1 MNNYSYQLKKN
12 KYGDKSQAHND
23 YLRYYSEY
31 LQIIGNKFSLARENK
46 NLRISDVADK
56 ICFST
61 HQINEVESG
70 NFSSFNA
77 KVYLYGFL
85 KAYAE
90 LLDINIEKI
99 IAKLKE
105 MDRKLSSYEDNL
117 ESDYKKSNGSTD
129 LNFAK
134 KKRVLGFLTVS
145 FVSIISIFY
154 FFDPLDSPM
163 FNSKVKLLQE
173 TPESLSASDAT
184 VVLASNSL
192 NLQELNDDGVT
203 IKNPDTTYVEDLRFT
218 LKAVDDA
225 WFKIKD
231 ENNLETDSVF
241 LLRGQEYK
249 IKIKNVSSF
258 LISTGNLGALEVFL
272 NGESRGVL
280 GYQREIAR
288 DYYVNIDDFALN

>member
-1 MNNYSYQLKKN
+1 MDNYSYQLKKN
-12 KYGDKSQAHND
+12 KHGGKSQAYSD

-31 LQIIGNKFSLARENK
+31 LQIVGKKFCSSRESK
-46 NLRISDVADK
+46 NLKISDVADQ
-56 ICFST
+56 ISFST
-61 HQINEVESG
+61 RQISEVESG
-70 NFSSFNA
+70 NFSSFIA

-85 KAYAE
+85 KSYAE
-90 LLDINIEKI
+90 LLGINIEKTLV
-99 IAKLKE
+99 KLKE
-105 MDRKLSSYEDNL
+105 MDNKLSSYEDNL
-117 ESDYKKSNGSTD
+117 KTNYKKSNGS
-129 LNFAK
+129 K
-134 KKRVLGFLTVS
+134 SVLGFLTIS

-154 FFDPLDSPM
+154 FLDPLDSHM
-163 FNSKVKLLQE
+163 LNSKVKLLQE

-192 NLQELNDDGVT
+192 NAQELNDDGVT
-203 IKNPDTTYVEDLRFT
+203 IQKLDATYVEDLGFT

-231 ENNLETDSVF
+231 ESNLETDSVF

-249 IKIKNVSSF
+249 VKDVSSF

>member
-1 MNNYSYQLKKN
+1 MDNYSYQLKKN
-12 KYGDKSQAHND
+12 KHGGKSQAYSD
-23 YLRYYSEY
+23 YQRYYSEY
-31 LQIIGNKFSLARENK
+31 LQIVGKKFCSSRESK
-46 NLRISDVADK
+46 NLKISDVADQ
-56 ICFST
+56 ISFST
-61 HQINEVESG
+61 RQISEVESG
-70 NFSSFNA
+70 NFSSFIA

-85 KAYAE
+85 KSYAE
-90 LLDINIEKI
+90 LLGINIEKTLV
-99 IAKLKE
+99 KLKE
-105 MDRKLSSYEDNL
+105 MDSKLSSYEDNL
-117 ESDYKKSNGSTD
+117 KTNYKKSNGS
-129 LNFAK
+129 K
-134 KKRVLGFLTVS
+134 SVLGFLTIS

-154 FFDPLDSPM
+154 FLDPLDSHM
-163 FNSKVKLLQE
+163 LNSKVKLLHE

-192 NLQELNDDGVT
+192 NAQELNDDGVT
-203 IKNPDTTYVEDLRFT
+203 IQKLDATYVEDLGFT

-231 ENNLETDSVF
+231 ESNLETDSVF

-249 IKIKNVSSF
+249 VKDVSSF

>member
-1 MNNYSYQLKKN
+1 MDNYSYQLKKN
-12 KYGDKSQAHND
+12 KHGGKSQAYSD

-31 LQIIGNKFSLARENK
+31 LQIVGKKFCSSRESK
-46 NLRISDVADK
+46 NLKISDVADQ
-56 ICFST
+56 ISFST
-61 HQINEVESG
+61 RQISEVESG
-70 NFSSFNA
+70 NFSSFIA

-85 KAYAE
+85 KSYAE
-90 LLDINIEKI
+90 LLGINIEKTLV
-99 IAKLKE
+99 KLKE
-105 MDRKLSSYEDNL
+105 MDNKLSSYEDNL
-117 ESDYKKSNGSTD
+117 KTNYKKSNGS
-129 LNFAK
+129 K
-134 KKRVLGFLTVS
+134 SVLGFLAIS

-154 FFDPLDSPM
+154 FLDPLDSHM
-163 FNSKVKLLQE
+163 LNSKVKLLQE

-192 NLQELNDDGVT
+192 NAQELNDDGVT
-203 IKNPDTTYVEDLRFT
+203 IQKLDATYVEDLGFT

-231 ENNLETDSVF
+231 ESNLETDSVF

-249 IKIKNVSSF
+249 VKDVSSF

>member
-1 MNNYSYQLKKN
+1 
-12 KYGDKSQAHND
+12 
-23 YLRYYSEY
+23 
-31 LQIIGNKFSLARENK
+31 
-46 NLRISDVADK
+46 
-56 ICFST
+56 
-61 HQINEVESG
+61 
-70 NFSSFNA
+70 
-77 KVYLYGFL
+77 
-85 KAYAE
+85 
-90 LLDINIEKI
+90 
-99 IAKLKE
+99 
-105 MDRKLSSYEDNL
+105 MDNKLSSYEDNL
-117 ESDYKKSNGSTD
+117 KTNYKKSNGS
-129 LNFAK
+129 K
-134 KKRVLGFLTVS
+134 SVLGFLAIS

-154 FFDPLDSPM
+154 FLDPLDSHM
-163 FNSKVKLLQE
+163 LNSKVKLLQE

-192 NLQELNDDGVT
+192 NAQELNDDGVT
-203 IKNPDTTYVEDLRFT
+203 IQTLDETYVEDLGFT

-231 ENNLETDSVF
+231 ESNLETDSVF

-249 IKIKNVSSF
+249 VKDVSSF

>member
-1 MNNYSYQLKKN
+1 MDNYSYQLKKN
-12 KYGDKSQAHND
+12 KHGGKSQAYSD

-31 LQIIGNKFSLARENK
+31 LQIVGKKFCSSRESK
-46 NLRISDVADK
+46 NLKISDVADQ
-56 ICFST
+56 ISFST
-61 HQINEVESG
+61 RQISEVESG
-70 NFSSFNA
+70 NFSSFIA

-85 KAYAE
+85 KSYAE
-90 LLDINIEKI
+90 LLGINIEKTLV
-99 IAKLKE
+99 KLKE
-105 MDRKLSSYEDNL
+105 MDNKLSSYEDNL
-117 ESDYKKSNGSTD
+117 KTNYKKSNGS
-129 LNFAK
+129 K
-134 KKRVLGFLTVS
+134 SVLGFLAIS

-154 FFDPLDSPM
+154 FLDPLDSHM
-163 FNSKVKLLQE
+163 LNSKVKLLQE

-192 NLQELNDDGVT
+192 NAQELNDDGVT
-203 IKNPDTTYVEDLRFT
+203 IQTLDETYVEDLGFT

-231 ENNLETDSVF
+231 ESNLETDSVF

-249 IKIKNVSSF
+249 VKDVSSF